1 MEGSMVSPAPTGNQR
16 QGLAPTGVSPAPTGN
31 QRQGLAPTGVMPI
44 QTTDGESFNLREH
57 EYIYM
62 QTINNMAKGCD
73 NAHVEPILL
82 QCNSQEMKN
91 ILVYL
96 NDPVFRT
103 HIDDFNK
110 LSEKSVSPDQKSSDL
125 ARLCRKDRNAKR
137 LKNTTDEDEQF
148 IRLFKQLSPEEI
160 SYFMK
165 IDVDA
170 TFELIKAAN
179 FLDIPVLV
187 DACSCRCAD
196 LLHRQFTDQPLYY

>member
-1 MEGSMVSPAPTGNQR
+1 MLSQTMEGPTII
-16 QGLAPTGVSPAPTGN
+16 PV
-31 QRQGLAPTGVMPI
+31 
-44 QTTDGESFNLREH
+44 QTKDGESFNLAEN

-62 QTINNMAKGCD
+62 QTINNMAKCCD
-73 NAHVEPILL
+73 NAHTEPIPL
-82 QCNSQEMKN
+82 QNSSREMKN

-110 LSEKSVSPDQKSSDL
+110 LTEKSDSSDIKSSDL
-125 ARLCRKDRNAKR
+125 ARLCRKNRNAKR
-137 LKNTTDEDEQF
+137 LKHTTDEDELF

-196 LLHRQFTDQPLYY
+196 LLHRHFTEQPLYY

>member
-1 MEGSMVSPAPTGNQR
+1 MEVPAKISVQSR
-16 QGLAPTGVSPAPTGN
+16 
-31 QRQGLAPTGVMPI
+31 
-44 QTTDGESFNLREH
+44 DGEIFNLRKD
-57 EYIYM
+57 EYVYM
-62 QTINNMAKGCD
+62 QTIYNIMQGGDQNTELGLIQCD
-73 NAHVEPILL
+73 
-82 QCNSQEMKN
+82 SQEMKN

-110 LSEKSVSPDQKSSDL
+110 LSEKTNPYDKTASDL

-137 LKNTTDEDEQF
+137 LKPTADDDEQF

-165 IDVDA
+165 IDVNG

-196 LLHRQFTDQPLYY
+196 LLHRHFTEQPLYY